1 MYNSCVEQ
9 EKDVIIVRIYDTIL
23 LCSRHDNQ
31 NRKKKKK
38 HVLKIIIYKSF
49 LSFGVHKLKKI
60 FKEKQFCLQTILNI
74 KFIL

>member
-31 NRKKKKK
+31 NRRKKKKK
-38 HVLKIIIYKSF
+38 HALKIIIYKSF
-49 LSFGVHKLKKI
+49 LSFGVHKLKNI
-60 FKEKQFCLQTILNI
+60 FKEKQFLL
-74 KFIL
+74 